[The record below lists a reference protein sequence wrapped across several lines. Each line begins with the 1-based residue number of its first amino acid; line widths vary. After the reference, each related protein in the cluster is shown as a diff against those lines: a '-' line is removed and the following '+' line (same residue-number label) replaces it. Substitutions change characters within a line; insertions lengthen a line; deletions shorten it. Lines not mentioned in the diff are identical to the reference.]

1 VKRLIITVNSLTVII
16 DSEHL
21 RSANIR
27 QFKSSLITQSRDRT
41 KTSWTA
47 RRANLTSL
55 FETDSLYPSQKMS
68 LFARQKMANDPYYRF
83 GSLAELPI
91 AAELGIRIDVNSA
104 TIDDWLRL
112 PGLSIH
118 QARSLVG
125 LQQAG
130 LELYSIED
138 LAAALGMP
146 VQRIQAWSL
155 VLSFQ
160 YRVPELQPVL
170 CNPSFASLAE
180 LMQIPEID
188 VGLIELIMIDRQSN
202 GTYRDLGDFQHRLSI
217 SGIILGKLMHYLK
230 FQ

>member
-1 VKRLIITVNSLTVII
+1 
-16 DSEHL
+16 
-21 RSANIR
+21 
-27 QFKSSLITQSRDRT
+27 
-41 KTSWTA
+41 
-47 RRANLTSL
+47 
-55 FETDSLYPSQKMS
+55 MS
-68 LFARQKMANDPYYRF
+68 LFARQKMVNDPYYRF

-118 QARSLVG
+118 QARALVG

-146 VQRIQAWSL
+146 VQRIQTWSL

-160 YRVPELQPVL
+160 YRELQPVL
-170 CNPSFASLAE
+170 CNPSIAGLPE
-180 LMQIPEID
+180 LMQIPGMD
-188 VGLIELIMIDRQSN
+188 VKLIELVMIDRQNN
-202 GTYRDLGDFQHRLSI
+202 GAYRDLGDFQRRLNI
-217 SGIILGKLMHYLK
+217 NGAFLGKLMHYLK
-230 FQ
+230 F

>member
-1 VKRLIITVNSLTVII
+1 
-16 DSEHL
+16 
-21 RSANIR
+21 
-27 QFKSSLITQSRDRT
+27 
-41 KTSWTA
+41 
-47 RRANLTSL
+47 
-55 FETDSLYPSQKMS
+55 MS
-68 LFARQKMANDPYYRF
+68 LFARHKMVNDPYYRF

-112 PGLSIH
+112 PGISVH
-118 QARSLVG
+118 QARALVS

-170 CNPSFASLAE
+170 CNPGIASLAE
-180 LMQIPEID
+180 LMQIPGID
-188 VGLIELIMIDRQSN
+188 GGLAELIVIDRQNN
-202 GTYRDLGDFQHRLSI
+202 GHYHNLGNFQRRLSI
-217 SGIILGKLMHYLK
+217 SGEILGKLMHYLK

>member
-1 VKRLIITVNSLTVII
+1 
-16 DSEHL
+16 
-21 RSANIR
+21 
-27 QFKSSLITQSRDRT
+27 
-41 KTSWTA
+41 
-47 RRANLTSL
+47 
-55 FETDSLYPSQKMS
+55 MS

-118 QARSLVG
+118 QARALVG

-180 LMQIPEID
+180 LMQIPGMD
-188 VGLIELIMIDRQSN
+188 VELIELIVIDRQNN
-202 GTYRDLGDFQHRLSI
+202 GAYLDLGDFQRRL
-217 SGIILGKLMHYLK
+217 GIIGAVLGKLMHYLK

>member
-1 VKRLIITVNSLTVII
+1 
-16 DSEHL
+16 
-21 RSANIR
+21 
-27 QFKSSLITQSRDRT
+27 
-41 KTSWTA
+41 
-47 RRANLTSL
+47 
-55 FETDSLYPSQKMS
+55 
-68 LFARQKMANDPYYRF
+68 MANDPYYRF

-91 AAELGIRIDVNSA
+91 AAELGIQIDVNSA

-118 QARSLVG
+118 QARALVD

-160 YRVPELQPVL
+160 YRSPELQPLL
-170 CNPSFASLAE
+170 CNPSIASLEELRQIPGVDADLAE
-180 LMQIPEID
+180 LM
-188 VGLIELIMIDRQSN
+188 VIDRQNN
-202 GTYRDLGDFQHRLSI
+202 GSYRDLGDFQRRLSI
-217 SGIILGKLMHYLK
+217 SGVVLGKLMHYLK
-230 FQ
+230 F

>member
-1 VKRLIITVNSLTVII
+1 
-16 DSEHL
+16 
-21 RSANIR
+21 
-27 QFKSSLITQSRDRT
+27 
-41 KTSWTA
+41 
-47 RRANLTSL
+47 
-55 FETDSLYPSQKMS
+55 MS

-83 GSLAELPI
+83 DSLAELPI

-118 QARSLVG
+118 QARALVG

-160 YRVPELQPVL
+160 YRELQSVL
-170 CNPSFASLAE
+170 CNPSVASLPE
-180 LMQIPEID
+180 LMQIPGMDME
-188 VGLIELIMIDRQSN
+188 LIELVVIDRQNN
-202 GTYRDLGDFQHRLSI
+202 GLYRDLGDFQRRLSI
-217 SGIILGKLMHYLK
+217 NGEILGKLMHYLK
-230 FQ
+230 F

>member
-1 VKRLIITVNSLTVII
+1 MALTKLFTLPFRLYSYGGKGVDIEFFDVVRFTVNIALF
-16 DSEHL
+16 D
-21 RSANIR
+21 RSTIR
-27 QFKSSLITQSRDRT
+27 TFHIK
-41 KTSWTA
+41 
-47 RRANLTSL
+47 
-55 FETDSLYPSQKMS
+55 KMS

-118 QARSLVG
+118 QARALVS

-146 VQRIQAWSL
+146 VQRIQAWNL

-170 CNPSFASLAE
+170 CNPSVASLPE
-180 LMQIPEID
+180 LMQIPGMD
-188 VGLIELIMIDRQSN
+188 VDLIELVVIDRQNN
-202 GTYRDLGDFQHRLSI
+202 GSYRDLRDFQRRLNI
-217 SGIILGKLMHYLK
+217 NGEVLGKLMHYLK
-230 FQ
+230 F

>member
-1 VKRLIITVNSLTVII
+1 
-16 DSEHL
+16 
-21 RSANIR
+21 
-27 QFKSSLITQSRDRT
+27 
-41 KTSWTA
+41 
-47 RRANLTSL
+47 
-55 FETDSLYPSQKMS
+55 MS

-83 GSLAELPI
+83 SSLAELPI
-91 AAELGIRIDVNSA
+91 AAELGIKIDVNMA

-112 PGLSIH
+112 PGISIH
-118 QARSLVG
+118 QARALVN

-160 YRVPELQPVL
+160 YRAPELQPML
-170 CNPSFASLAE
+170 CNPSLDGVAE
-180 LMQIPEID
+180 LIQIPGID
-188 VGLIELIMIDRQSN
+188 VGLAELIVVDRQAHGS
-202 GTYRDLGDFQHRLSI
+202 YRDLGDFQRRLAV
-217 SGIILGKLMHYLK
+217 SGAVLGKLMHYLK

>member
-1 VKRLIITVNSLTVII
+1 
-16 DSEHL
+16 
-21 RSANIR
+21 
-27 QFKSSLITQSRDRT
+27 
-41 KTSWTA
+41 
-47 RRANLTSL
+47 
-55 FETDSLYPSQKMS
+55 MS
-68 LFARQKMANDPYYRF
+68 LFARQKMVNDPYYRF

-91 AAELGIRIDVNSA
+91 AAELGIRIDVNMA

-118 QARSLVG
+118 QARALVS

-160 YRVPELQPVL
+160 YRVPELQPL
-170 CNPSFASLAE
+170 LWNPNLASGAE
-180 LMQIPEID
+180 LMQIPGVDTE
-188 VGLIELIMIDRQSN
+188 LAELIVIDRQTH
-202 GTYRDLGDFQHRLSI
+202 GLFRDLGDFQRRLSL
-217 SGIILGKLMHYLK
+217 GGELLGKLMHYLK
-230 FQ
+230 F

>member
-1 VKRLIITVNSLTVII
+1 
-16 DSEHL
+16 
-21 RSANIR
+21 
-27 QFKSSLITQSRDRT
+27 
-41 KTSWTA
+41 
-47 RRANLTSL
+47 
-55 FETDSLYPSQKMS
+55 MS

-118 QARSLVG
+118 QARALVD

-160 YRVPELQPVL
+160 YRAPELQPMLV
-170 CNPSFASLAE
+170 NPNLDELSELIQIPGIDKDLAE
-180 LMQIPEID
+180 LI
-188 VGLIELIMIDRQSN
+188 VVDRQAH
-202 GTYRDLGDFQHRLSI
+202 GQYRDLGDFQRRLGI
-217 SGIILGKLMHYLK
+217 SGAILGKLMYYLK
-230 FQ
+230 F

>member
-1 VKRLIITVNSLTVII
+1 
-16 DSEHL
+16 
-21 RSANIR
+21 
-27 QFKSSLITQSRDRT
+27 
-41 KTSWTA
+41 
-47 RRANLTSL
+47 
-55 FETDSLYPSQKMS
+55 MS
-68 LFARQKMANDPYYRF
+68 LFARQKMVNDPYYRF

-112 PGLSIH
+112 PGISIH
-118 QARSLVG
+118 QARALVG

-146 VQRIQAWSL
+146 VKRIQAWSL

-170 CNPSFASLAE
+170 CNPSVASVTE
-180 LMQIPEID
+180 LMQIPGID
-188 VGLIELIMIDRQSN
+188 AELANLIVIDRQNN
-202 GTYRDLGDFQHRLSI
+202 GSYRDLGDLQRRL
-217 SGIILGKLMHYLK
+217 GLGGAVLGKLMYYFK
-230 FQ
+230 FY

>member
-1 VKRLIITVNSLTVII
+1 
-16 DSEHL
+16 
-21 RSANIR
+21 
-27 QFKSSLITQSRDRT
+27 
-41 KTSWTA
+41 
-47 RRANLTSL
+47 
-55 FETDSLYPSQKMS
+55 MS

-118 QARSLVG
+118 QARALVD

-146 VQRIQAWSL
+146 VARIQAWSL

-160 YRVPELQPVL
+160 YRSPELQMVL
-170 CNPSFASLAE
+170 CNPSFASATELTQIPGIDAELAE
-180 LMQIPEID
+180 LI
-188 VGLIELIMIDRQSN
+188 VVDRQNNSSYQN
-202 GTYRDLGDFQHRLSI
+202 LGDFQRRLGI
-217 SGIILGKLMHYLK
+217 SGAVLGKLMHYLK
-230 FQ
+230 FC

>member
-1 VKRLIITVNSLTVII
+1 
-16 DSEHL
+16 
-21 RSANIR
+21 
-27 QFKSSLITQSRDRT
+27 
-41 KTSWTA
+41 
-47 RRANLTSL
+47 
-55 FETDSLYPSQKMS
+55 MS

-83 GSLAELPI
+83 ESLAELPI

-118 QARSLVG
+118 QARALVG

-146 VQRIQAWSL
+146 VQRIQTWSL

-170 CNPSFASLAE
+170 CNPSVASLTE
-180 LMQIPEID
+180 LMQIPGMD
-188 VGLIELIMIDRQSN
+188 LGLVELLVIDRQNN
-202 GTYRDLGDFQHRLSI
+202 GPYRDLGNFQSRLGI
-217 SGIILGKLMHYLK
+217 SGAVLGKLMHYLK
-230 FQ
+230 FQF

>member
-1 VKRLIITVNSLTVII
+1 
-16 DSEHL
+16 
-21 RSANIR
+21 
-27 QFKSSLITQSRDRT
+27 
-41 KTSWTA
+41 
-47 RRANLTSL
+47 
-55 FETDSLYPSQKMS
+55 MS

-118 QARSLVG
+118 QARALVG

-146 VQRIQAWSL
+146 AQRIQAWSL

-170 CNPSFASLAE
+170 CNPSLACLAE
-180 LMQIPEID
+180 LIQIPGID
-188 VGLIELIMIDRQSN
+188 LDLGELIVIDRQTH
-202 GTYRDLGDFQHRLSI
+202 GLFHDLGDFQRRLSI
-217 SGIILGKLMHYLK
+217 SGELLGKLMHYLK
-230 FQ
+230 FH